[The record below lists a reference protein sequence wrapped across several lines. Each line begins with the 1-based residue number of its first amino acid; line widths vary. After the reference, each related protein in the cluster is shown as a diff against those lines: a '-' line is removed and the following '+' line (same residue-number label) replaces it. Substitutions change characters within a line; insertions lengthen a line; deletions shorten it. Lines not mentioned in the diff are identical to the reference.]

1 MPYKRGKKWQ
11 GRIMVSGQIHTRDGF
26 STKKDA
32 AEWES
37 QKRKQTLSGKEQE
50 SLDLLSLTVEYLTY
64 AKKYGEKTYQEKKSL
79 CNRIIEHWKPNT
91 PIQKI
96 AENPKIVLDFLTT
109 RMKSQSANAAN
120 KDRKNILAMWNWGEK
135 FYKKFFKDLDNPII
149 GIPRFAHNRKPQYTP
164 PIEDVLKVIMACTR
178 EERFFL
184 SLYLHTGARRGEI
197 FNCAVED
204 VLMDQ
209 RQVRLWT
216 KKSKDGSRV
225 PRYITMSDELYD
237 NMKWWLQNRPIKN
250 TEWLVVNSDKSSP
263 HYGKPFKVRRRFLKG
278 LCKRAGVRAFGF
290 HSLRRYTASLLAMG
304 RTPTRVIQEVLGHA
318 NMKTTEIYI
327 HNLATD
333 QRQYMNLLQTPEDV
347 DTNVDNLSRKS

>member
-11 GRIMVSGQIHTRDGF
+11 GRVMVSGQIHTRDGF

-37 QKRKQTLSGKEQE
+37 QKRKQTLSGKDQE

-79 CNRIIEHWKPNT
+79 CNRIIEHWKPDT

-120 KDRKNILAMWNWGEK
+120 KDRKNIRAMWNWGEK

-164 PIEDVLKVIMACTR
+164 PIEDVLKVVTT
-178 EERFFL
+178 
-184 SLYLHTGARRGEI
+184 S
-197 FNCAVED
+197 
-204 VLMDQ
+204 
-209 RQVRLWT
+209 
-216 KKSKDGSRV
+216 
-225 PRYITMSDELYD
+225 
-237 NMKWWLQNRPIKN
+237 
-250 TEWLVVNSDKSSP
+250 
-263 HYGKPFKVRRRFLKG
+263 GKAGG
-278 LCKRAGVRAFGF
+278 LIE
-290 HSLRRYTASLLAMG
+290 
-304 RTPTRVIQEVLGHA
+304 P
-318 NMKTTEIYI
+318 
-327 HNLATD
+327 
-333 QRQYMNLLQTPEDV
+333 
-347 DTNVDNLSRKS
+347 